1 MVAILCLELLGEGA
15 SFGGVSPVDLIMM
28 ETIVFLTGLAS
39 MEALL
44 RLARGVP
51 FWKLC
56 IVLALVAITF
66 GMLTLL

>member
-1 MVAILCLELLGEGA
+1 
-15 SFGGVSPVDLIMM
+15 M

-44 RLARGVP
+44 RLARRVP